1 MFHSI
6 LEATGDVSKELFQEV
21 LHRDSCVAIF
31 TILFILSFFGSID
44 SDIHRENVCQVN
56 SYWHRPNILCDWKIS
71 IYDQRLF
78 TTLLRLIIYVP
89 FKRVYDAESRQEIL
103 YTILKDSLKT
113 EDVAKMEND
122 TAKNSHEVF
131 QALRNSRG
139 LHDSYL
145 YR

>member
-1 MFHSI
+1 MIKYFLTI
-6 LEATGDVSKELFQEV
+6 V
-21 LHRDSCVAIF
+21 L
-31 TILFILSFFGSID
+31 
-44 SDIHRENVCQVN
+44 
-56 SYWHRPNILCDWKIS
+56 
-71 IYDQRLF
+71 
-78 TTLLRLIIYVP
+78 TLTIYVL